1 MGLSLD
7 NVAKSITDVTSS
19 SRFTNKNLWLDDKSA
34 YTYQTQVQVPEYIMN
49 SMEQLQSVPVV
60 KGQMRPVLS
69 DVADITT
76 DSLPGEYDRSG
87 PRRFV
92 TVSANIYHK
101 DLGAATDG
109 SSKSHRRNGQTAR
122 RAGSGNQRHVI
133 PVDRNPAIR
142 CRTVCWQLSS

>member
-7 NVAKSITDVTSS
+7 NVAKSVTDVTSS
-19 SRFTNKNLWLDDKSA
+19 SRFTNKNLWLDTKSA
-34 YTYQTQVQVPEYIMN
+34 YTYQTQVEVPEYNMN

-69 DVADITT
+69 DIAEITT

-101 DLGAATDG
+101 DLGSATVAVQ
-109 SSKSHRRNGQTAR
+109 K
-122 RAGSGNQRHVI
+122 
-133 PVDRNPAIR
+133 AIDEMGKPP
-142 CRTVCWQLSS
+142 TGLGD